1 MAEAHAELVG
11 CVSAS
16 ELVHLDDD
24 PAIAWA
30 NLAEVH
36 RSQGLSTQLAIKRR
50 MLAAVKEDTETMLAW
65 VTRVKGIAAE
75 LRLVGAEV
83 SELDT
88 IIALTSGLGAD
99 YKPLVL
105 HLDSLEDHRLTL
117 KYVIARLLGYS
128 KIDGVVDGAVN
139 GSAYVAQ
146 GGGAGAGTGGGNGG
160 VAQAPACYRC
170 GRSGHIRKFCPNRPQ
185 VDSGGNAHGGAGGQ
199 GNAAAYSFAF

>member
-1 MAEAHAELVG
+1 
-11 CVSAS
+11 
-16 ELVHLDDD
+16 
-24 PAIAWA
+24 
-30 NLAEVH
+30 
-36 RSQGLSTQLAIKRR
+36 
-50 MLAAVKEDTETMLAW
+50 MLAW